1 MKVEFLVI
9 FDNVVGLI
17 SIFLFANFY
26 KLYMENRSRKEL
38 EFAAFISL
46 IFGVV
51 QVSMFLEAIEVIP
64 RGFHSFL
71 NLIYVVY
78 LSYIL
83 YKLLE
88 YRKAL
93 ERSRER
99 SEDRIRRLRER

>member
-1 MKVEFLVI
+1 MKAGFFVI

-38 EFAAFISL
+38 EFAAFIAL

-64 RGFHSFL
+64 KGFHSFL
-71 NLIYVVY
+71 NFVYVIY

-83 YKLLE
+83 YRLLE
-88 YRKAL
+88 YRKEL
-93 ERSRER
+93 EKSRER
-99 SEDRIRRLRER
+99 SENRIKKIRGR